1 MEKFLFAIEL
11 IIQRNTL
18 ILGIDGNSLYIYCI
32 VSLKIGFKG
41 MVVLKRRDARCLL
54 LALWEDCFICEVIFD
69 ERVIILVEVVMSEQ
83 HLEYVLAINVDV
95 LLIKE
100 ELIVAHRAVL

>member
-1 MEKFLFAIEL
+1 
-11 IIQRNTL
+11 
-18 ILGIDGNSLYIYCI
+18 
-32 VSLKIGFKG
+32 

-54 LALWEDCFICEVIFD
+54 LALWEECFICEVIFD

-100 ELIVAHRAVL
+100 ELIVAHRDSTIVANMSSRRFLHNVGTPSYGISIPCSSHLN